1 MKKTTAWFGYGTQE
15 KYWAAKPY
23 VAVYKSLQPCKFKGR
38 HTAATFR
45 FASDEERS
53 GFMARNTG
61 ILLAVLHCPTSRGFE
76 GIAEEAYPHYIL
88 D

>member
-38 HTAATFR
+38 HMAATFR

-53 GFMARNTG
+53 GFIARNGGT
-61 ILLAVLHCPTSRGFE
+61 LLAVLHCPTSRGFE